1 MHSAHHS
8 KKKTVKTTRIFS
20 IFQVKAI
27 RNFDLAGFL
36 GFWYVVQYYASS
48 EEAPV
53 YGCMR
58 SMFSMEEDN
67 HVSMF
72 YIYVLYMY
80 MHIIYDTL
88 VCGEQGC
95 YKHLEL
101 LNAVIKVTN
110 FGTY

>member
-1 MHSAHHS
+1 MRRSAAHHTTQ
-8 KKKTVKTTRIFS
+8 KKTVKTTKIFS

-58 SMFSMEEDN
+58 SMFSMDEDN
-67 HVSMF
+67 HVSVF
-72 YIYVLYMY
+72 YIHKCMY
-80 MHIIYDTL
+80 IIRSSQHAYHLRLDIIY
-88 VCGEQGC
+88 CSSRCEQG
-95 YKHLEL
+95 
-101 LNAVIKVTN
+101 
-110 FGTY
+110 F